1 MTDFFMSAYKNKKGR
16 LVAFAQNA
24 ALVVA
29 AVLIA
34 LLCIEIAMRLT
45 GFSNQRVVLNQ
56 AMMLDPHCGFRLRPG
71 ASLPEVP
78 GVMPAVSIN
87 EHGHRDKNY
96 PLKNDHS
103 LRILALGDSFA
114 YGRVAYEYNFL
125 TLLEERLDEAFADET
140 IEILNSGVP
149 AYQPVNE
156 LAYLKAYGFNFE
168 PDAVIFCLYV
178 GNDLRNNDLAPT
190 DIHPETP
197 VSDLKTA
204 APVIS
209 FEYWLSHSEVYWMVR
224 NLLMRRS
231 MLSEIESRL
240 PDFSTRTLQ
249 DPKRIEPDFWMMS
262 EEQYKRNVEHQMRNH
277 VTPEHWSDW
286 DRKNIEATIAVTMQ
300 MNEACEEKGVDFA
313 VVLIPS
319 EVQVDDDVSQVLYE
333 VIDGKIDRN
342 AISLMEP
349 QAALFTRLAQQ
360 GVNVIDLLPAFQEK
374 GNDQRLYLLRDTHW
388 NEDGNAL
395 AAEVLFE
402 PLKAWAEAKL
412 AQTN

>member
-1 MTDFFMSAYKNKKGR
+1 MNRPGRTKKR
-16 LVAFAQNA
+16 LLRAAQNA
-24 ALVVA
+24 ALVFA
-29 AVLIA
+29 SVLFA
-34 LLCIEIAMRLT
+34 LVCIELGVRLV
-45 GFSNQRVVLNQ
+45 GVSYHNVVLNQ
-56 AMMLDPHCGFRLRPG
+56 AMMLDPVCGFRLKPNAKLALAPG
-71 ASLPEVP
+71 VFPEVK
-78 GVMPAVSIN
+78 IN
-87 EHGHRDKNY
+87 TFGHRDQEY
-96 PLKNDHS
+96 PKQNDHS

-156 LAYLKAYGFNFE
+156 FAYLKAYGFRFE

-224 NLLMRRS
+224 NILMRRA
-231 MLSEIESRL
+231 MMGEIESRL
-240 PDFSTRTLQ
+240 PEFSSRAL
-249 DPKRIEPDFWMMS
+249 DEPNRIEPDFWMMS
-262 EEQYKRNVEHQMRNH
+262 EDQYKHNIENQMRSYIL
-277 VTPEHWSDW
+277 PQFWSDW
-286 DRKNIEATIAVTMQ
+286 DRKNIEATIAVTLK
-300 MNEACEEKGVDFA
+300 MNEACKEKGIDFA
-313 VVLIPS
+313 VVLVPS

-333 VIDGKIDRN
+333 VIEGKIDRN

-374 GNDQRLYLLRDTHW
+374 GKDQRLYLLRDTHW

-402 PLKAWAEAKL
+402 PLEAWAAAKL
-412 AQTN
+412 AQDN